1 MKNRAED
8 SAFFWNVAAEFLNN
22 YLPDVR
28 RASSNTVESYRNCLN
43 RYIDY
48 LESENGVKRKD
59 ISFKMLDRENIK
71 GYMAWMHKIVQLAP
85 KTCNLRLTALHSLL
99 EYASQEC
106 TDITPVCI
114 GSGTIKGVRLTQAP
128 IEFLEREAMSALMA
142 APNTHKK
149 LERRNQMLLVFLYDT
164 AARVSEALN
173 VRLCDLHMDAS
184 IPHVTFLGKGRKY
197 RNVPLM
203 DSTIAHLKRYLR
215 EFHGHERGEN
225 TSAPLFYIMTRGEAH
240 KLSIDT
246 PEKMIK
252 RYSKELSGTCL
263 SMPENVHCHMIRKTR
278 AMHLYQEGVPLPH
291 IQQLLGHEALSTTSG
306 FYAFATLETLS
317 KSLEKA
323 NPSDMSKLWK
333 SKEYSEKLYRL

>member
-8 SAFFWNVAAEFLNN
+8 SAYFWSVAAEFLNN

-28 RASSNTVESYRNCLN
+28 RASGNTVESYRNCLN
-43 RYIDY
+43 RYVDY
-48 LESENGVKRKD
+48 LEAEKGFKRKD

-71 GYMAWMHKIVQLAP
+71 GYMAWMHKTAQLAP
-85 KTCNLRLTALHSLL
+85 KTCNLRLTALRSLL

-114 GSGTIKGVRLTQAP
+114 SSDTIKGVRLTRAP
-128 IEFLEREAMSALMA
+128 IEFFEREAMSALMA
-142 APNTHKK
+142 APDTRKK

-184 IPHVTFLGKGRKY
+184 IPHVTFFGKGRKY

-203 DSTIAHLKRYLR
+203 DSTMAHLRRYLR
-215 EFHGHERGEN
+215 EFHGHTYESTG
-225 TSAPLFYIMTRGEAH
+225 APLFYAVTHGEAH
-240 KLSIDT
+240 RLSIDT

-252 RYSKELSGTCL
+252 RYAEELSDTCL
-263 SMPENVHCHMIRKTR
+263 SMPGNVHCHMIRKTR
-278 AMHLYQEGVPLPH
+278 AMHLYQESYPLPH

-323 NPSDMSKLWK
+323 NPSDMNKLWK
-333 SKEYSEKLYRL
+333 GKEYSERLYRL

>member
-8 SAFFWNVAAEFLNN
+8 STFFWSVAAEFLNN
-22 YLPDVR
+22 YLPDIR
-28 RASSNTVESYRNCLN
+28 RASVNTVDSYRSCLN

-48 LESENGVKRKD
+48 LEAEKGTKRKD
-59 ISFKMLDRENIK
+59 ISFKMLGRDNIK
-71 GYMAWMHKIVQLAP
+71 EYMSWMHKTAQLAP

-106 TDITPVCI
+106 TDITPI
-114 GSGTIKGVRLTQAP
+114 YISSSAIKGIRLMSGP
-128 IEFLEREAMSALMA
+128 IEFFEREAMSALMA
-142 APNTHKK
+142 APDTGKK
-149 LERRNQMLLVFLYDT
+149 IGRRNQMLLIFLYDT

-173 VRLCDLHMDAS
+173 VRLCHLHMDAS
-184 IPHVTFLGKGRKY
+184 IPHVTFFGKGRKY

-215 EFHGHERGEN
+215 EFHGSDYQN
-225 TSAPLFYIMTRGEAH
+225 TGTPLFYAMTHGKAH
-240 KLSIDT
+240 RLSIDT

-252 RYSKELSGTCL
+252 RYAKELSETCRPM
-263 SMPENVHCHMIRKTR
+263 SKNVHCHMIRKTR

-291 IQQLLGHEALSTTSG
+291 IQQLLGHEVLSTTSG

-323 NPSDMSKLWK
+323 NPSNIEKLWRG
-333 SKEYSEKLYRL
+333 KEYSEKL

>member
-1 MKNRAED
+1 MRNRAED
-8 SAFFWNVAAEFLNN
+8 SAFFWSVAAEFLNS
-22 YLPDVR
+22 YLPDIR
-28 RASSNTVESYRNCLN
+28 RASGNTVASYRNCLN

-48 LESENGVKRKD
+48 LESEKGFKRKD
-59 ISFKMLDRENIK
+59 ISFKMLDREYIK
-71 GYMAWMHKIVQLAP
+71 EYMSWMHRIAQLAP

-106 TDITPVCI
+106 IDITPICI
-114 GSGTIKGVRLTQAP
+114 GSGTIKGVRLTQTP
-128 IEFLEREAMSALMA
+128 IEFFEREIMAALMA
-142 APNTHKK
+142 APDIHKK
-149 LERRNQMLLVFLYDT
+149 LERRNQMMLIFLYDT

-173 VRLCDLHMDAS
+173 VKLCDLHIDVP

-203 DSTIAHLKRYLR
+203 DSTMAHLRRYLR
-215 EFHGHERGEN
+215 EFHGHECEN
-225 TSAPLFYIMTRGEAH
+225 TGAPLFYATTHGKAH
-240 KLSIDT
+240 RLSADT
-246 PEKMIK
+246 FEKMIK
-252 RYSKELSGTCL
+252 RYAKKLSDIGL

-278 AMHLYQEGVPLPH
+278 AMDLYQEGVPLPH
-291 IQQLLGHEALSTTSG
+291 IQQFLGHEALSTTSG

-323 NPSDMSKLWK
+323 NPCEMERSWK

>member
-1 MKNRAED
+1 MHRPRITK
-8 SAFFWNVAAEFLNN
+8 
-22 YLPDVR
+22 
-28 RASSNTVESYRNCLN
+28 
-43 RYIDY
+43 
-48 LESENGVKRKD
+48 
-59 ISFKMLDRENIK
+59 
-71 GYMAWMHKIVQLAP
+71 YM
-85 KTCNLRLTALHSLL
+85 RLTALHSLL

-114 GSGTIKGVRLTQAP
+114 SSGTIKGVRLTQAP
-128 IEFLEREAMSALMA
+128 IEFFEREAMSALMA
-142 APNTHKK
+142 APDIRKK

-203 DSTIAHLKRYLR
+203 DSTIAHLRRYLR
-215 EFHGHERGEN
+215 EFHGHASKN
-225 TSAPLFYIMTRGEAH
+225 TGAPLFYAVTHGEVH
-240 KLSIDT
+240 RLSIDT

-252 RYSKELSGTCL
+252 RYTKELSNTCL
-263 SMPENVHCHMIRKTR
+263 SMPGNVHCHMIRKTR

-291 IQQLLGHEALSTTSG
+291 IQQLLGHEVLSTTSG
-306 FYAFATLETLS
+306 FYAFATLETIS

-323 NPSDMSKLWK
+323 NPSDINKLWK
-333 SKEYSEKLYRL
+333 GKEYSERLYRL

>member
-8 SAFFWNVAAEFLNN
+8 SAFFWSIAAEFLNN
-22 YLPDVR
+22 YLPNVR
-28 RASSNTVESYRNCLN
+28 RASVNTVESYRNCLN

-48 LESENGVKRKD
+48 LESEKGAKRKY
-59 ISFKMLDRENIK
+59 ISFKMLDRDNIK
-71 GYMAWMHKIVQLAP
+71 GYMSWMHKTAQLAP

-106 TDITPVCI
+106 TDITHICI
-114 GSGTIKGVRLTQAP
+114 SSGTIKGIRLTQAP
-128 IEFLEREAMSALMA
+128 IEFFEREAMSALMA
-142 APNTHKK
+142 APDIRKK
-149 LERRNQMLLVFLYDT
+149 LERRNQMLLIFLYDT

-184 IPHVTFLGKGRKY
+184 IPHVTLFGKGRKY

-203 DSTIAHLKRYLR
+203 DSTLAHLERYLR
-215 EFHGHERGEN
+215 EFHGSECLSTG
-225 TSAPLFYIMTRGEAH
+225 APLFYAMTHGKAH
-240 KLSIDT
+240 GLSIDT

-252 RYSKELSGTCL
+252 RYAKKLLDTCL
-263 SMPENVHCHMIRKTR
+263 SMPGNVHCHMIRKTR
-278 AMHLYQEGVPLPH
+278 AMDLYREGVPLPH
-291 IQQLLGHEALSTTSG
+291 IQQFLGHKVLSTTSG

-323 NPSDMSKLWK
+323 NPSDMEKSWK
-333 SKEYSEKLYRL
+333 GKEYSERLYRL

>member
-1 MKNRAED
+1 MKNKAED
-8 SAFFWNVAAEFLNN
+8 SAFFWSIAAEFLNS

-28 RASSNTVESYRNCLN
+28 RASGNTVSSYRNCLN

-48 LESENGVKRKD
+48 LESEKGANRKN
-59 ISFKMLDRENIK
+59 ISFKMLDRENLK
-71 GYMAWMHKIVQLAP
+71 GYMSWMHKTAQLAP

-106 TDITPVCI
+106 TDITPICI
-114 GSGTIKGVRLTQAP
+114 NSGTIKGVRLTHAP
-128 IEFLEREAMSALMA
+128 IEFFEREAMSALMA
-142 APNTHKK
+142 VPDIRKK
-149 LERRNQMLLVFLYDT
+149 LERRNQMLLIFLYDT

-184 IPHVTFLGKGRKY
+184 IPHVTFFGKGRKY

-203 DSTIAHLKRYLR
+203 DSTIAHLGRYLR
-215 EFHGHERGEN
+215 EFHGNECDN
-225 TSAPLFYIMTRGEAH
+225 TGAPLFYAVTHGKAH
-240 KLSIDT
+240 KLSVDT

-252 RYSKELSGTCL
+252 RYAKKLSGTCQ
-263 SMPENVHCHMIRKTR
+263 SMPGNVHCHMIRKTR

-291 IQQLLGHEALSTTSG
+291 IQQFLGHEVLSTTSG

-323 NPSDMSKLWK
+323 NPSDTNKLWK
-333 SKEYSEKLYRL
+333 GKEYSERLYRL